1 MRTNLSVRGVSDT
14 QEDYLR
20 AIFLLSNN
28 EHGTTVTE
36 LAKKLQLR
44 KSTVS
49 ERLKELASDGLVV
62 APLYGKVTLSPAGAK
77 LGKKLTFK
85 HRLVEVF
92 LYQTLGM
99 PKEAVHEEA
108 EQLEHA
114 LSDEVAKRLHSFLK
128 NPTHDPHGSKIP
140 TI

>member
-1 MRTNLSVRGVSDT
+1 
-14 QEDYLR
+14 LR
-20 AIFLLSNN
+20 AIFLLSSN
-28 EHGTTVTE
+28 EHGTTVTA
-36 LAKKLQLR
+36 LAHKLQLS

-49 ERLKELASDGLVV
+49 ERLKDLASDGLVV
-62 APLYGKVTLSPAGAK
+62 APPYGKVTLSPAGAK

-114 LSDEVAKRLHSFLK
+114 LSDEVAKRLHAFLN

-140 TI
+140 TL